1 MARKI
6 SLLVVVLVAILTLSL
21 TLVACGGETPATT
34 ANTTAKAPTTTNP
47 EVTTVDPATTPKVPF
62 SSVVPGTETTGTPE
76 TTKAPETTQTS
87 DTTPGSGPDEF
98 LGPNEEWIE
107 TVLFEEGQW
116 VQPHME
122 YRLSSGKGNDGIQYE
137 YMWYF
142 TFKSE
147 GGHWGT
153 TAEDH
158 PTHPATP
165 GIQLVTDPVALYIKD
180 ANDTDADYTKYEI
193 SYWATAQ
200 WYEIF
205 CVADGFVPVD
215 GTQYEI
221 YLVFR
226 TPADTEL
233 EDGTVIYNGSNWPDT
248 LHYLWNLGDPWT
260 YTAPQKSESK
270 YLSQT
275 QLDQIKGDSFW
286 LLENEPTT
294 ITADGTVQVKFKSD
308 GNPFNNESDTK
319 GVAFTLFG
327 ELYINGE
334 EYKIEDGSYL
344 PEQWYILNFK
354 VKDFTPVAGET
365 YEIIFTITSN
375 DPTGTYCAYESY
387 YVLAAA
393 VTFAG

>member
-6 SLLVVVLVAILTLSL
+6 SLLVVVLVALLALSL

-34 ANTTAKAPTTTNP
+34 APTTTKAPTTTIP
-47 EVTTVDPATTPKVPF
+47 VVTTTPTTTTPKAPVSTKAP
-62 SSVVPGTETTGTPE
+62 V
-76 TTKAPETTQTS
+76 TTKAPVITEAPV
-87 DTTPGSGPDEF
+87 TTPAKTNY

-122 YRLSSGKGNDGIQYE
+122 YTLNPGKGNDGVDYE
-137 YMWYF
+137 YMWHF

-180 ANDTDADYTKYEI
+180 GNNADVDYTKYEI
-193 SYWATAQ
+193 SYWATAT
-200 WYEIF
+200 WYEIY
-205 CVADGFVPVD
+205 CVADGFVPVE
-215 GTQYEI
+215 GTEYEI

-248 LHYLWNLGDPWT
+248 LHYIWNLGEYWT
-260 YTAPQKSESK
+260 YAAPPKSESK
-270 YLSQT
+270 YLSQN
-275 QLDQIKGDSFW
+275 QLDQILGDSFW

-294 ITADGTVQVKFKSD
+294 IAADGSVQVKFKSD

-334 EYKIEDGSYL
+334 EYKIEEGSYV

-365 YEIIFTITSN
+365 YEIIFTITAN
-375 DPTGTYCAYESY
+375 DSTGTYCAYDSY
-387 YVLAAA
+387 YVLAAE
-393 VTFAG
+393 VNFAG

>member
-6 SLLVVVLVAILTLSL
+6 SLLVVVLIAVVSLSL
-21 TLVACGGETPATT
+21 ILVACGGSNTSTTT
-34 ANTTAKAPTTTNP
+34 AGTTTKAPTTTPNP
-47 EVTTVDPATTPKVPF
+47 AVTTTTPTTDPATPTGSTATPGNDTTPNSSVATTPKAPV
-62 SSVVPGTETTGTPE
+62 TLTPVTYRGE
-76 TTKAPETTQTS
+76 
-87 DTTPGSGPDEF
+87 
-98 LGPNEEWIE
+98 NEKWIE
-107 TVLFEEGQW
+107 EVLFEEGQW
-116 VQPHME
+116 VEPHEE
-122 YRLSSGKGNDGIQYE
+122 YRLTAGKGNDGTEYE

-142 TFKSE
+142 SFKAE
-147 GGHWGT
+147 GGHFGT
-153 TAEDH
+153 TADDH

-165 GIQLVTDPVALYIKD
+165 GIQLVTEPVALYIKD
-180 ANDTDADYTKYEI
+180 ANDENADYEKYNI
-193 SYWATAQ
+193 TYWATAS
-200 WYEIF
+200 WYQIY

-215 GTQYEI
+215 GTAYDV

-233 EDGTVIYNGSNWPDT
+233 EDGTVIYNGSNYPDQY
-248 LHYLWNLGDPWT
+248 HYIWDLGEAWI
-260 YTAPQKSESK
+260 YKAPQKSESK
-270 YLSQT
+270 YLSQA

-294 ITADGTVQVKFKSD
+294 VTADGSVQVKFKSD

-375 DPTGTYCAYESY
+375 DPTGTYCAYSSY

>member
-1 MARKI
+1 MVRKI
-6 SLLVVVLVAILTLSL
+6 SLLVVVLIAVVSLSL
-21 TLVACGGETPATT
+21 ILVACGGSEAPVTT
-34 ANTTAKAPTTTNP
+34 AGTTTKAPTTTPTPAVN
-47 EVTTVDPATTPKVPF
+47 TTTPATDPATPTDSSATPGSDTTPNSSAATTPKAPV
-62 SSVVPGTETTGTPE
+62 TETPVTYRGE
-76 TTKAPETTQTS
+76 
-87 DTTPGSGPDEF
+87 
-98 LGPNEEWIE
+98 NEKWIE
-107 TVLFEEGQW
+107 QVLFEEGQW
-116 VQPHME
+116 VQPHTE
-122 YRLSSGKGNDGIQYE
+122 YTLTPGKGNNGVEYE

-142 TFKSE
+142 SFKAE
-147 GGHWGT
+147 GGHFGN
-153 TAEDH
+153 TADDH

-180 ANDTDADYTKYEI
+180 ANDETADYEKYNI
-193 SYWATAQ
+193 TYWATAS
-200 WYEIF
+200 WYQIY
-205 CVADGFVPVD
+205 CVADKFVPVD
-215 GTQYEI
+215 GTAYDI
-221 YLVFR
+221 YLVFK

-233 EDGTVIYNGSNWPDT
+233 EDGTVIYNGSNYPDQY
-248 LHYLWNLGDPWT
+248 HYIWNLGEPWT

-354 VKDFTPVAGET
+354 VKDFTPVAGQT

-375 DPTGTYCAYESY
+375 DSTGTYCAYDSY
-387 YVLAAA
+387 YVLAAE